1 MPGYLIKRRLFDLQK
16 SQVELR
22 LAINAM
28 KLPYKDRVLTVSG
41 SEMSNLVNDREN
53 EPKYEALHKAA
64 NVILTEW
71 EGQNAERKRS
81 VLTDKQNFRRT
92 V

>member
-28 KLPYKDRVLTVSG
+28 KLHYKDRVLTVSG

>member
-64 NVILTEW
+64 DIILTEW
-71 EGQNAERKRS
+71 EGQKCRN
-81 VLTDKQNFRRT
+81 
-92 V
+92 